1 MVGWSASGGS
11 AAALLAAG
19 MQASLQA
26 AVACAM
32 VCWRRWRWWD
42 EHNDQLPSMA
52 MQDGLTNI
60 SGVRAL
66 RRTCVAPASHLYST
80 HVSHRSPEPTPCP
93 GVREAQALTRAMSI
107 HTTSASR
114 LKALERMSRIREMQ
128 VRCTPGPVAKHSA
141 TFLFEFTP
149 VGDDA
154 PLITASQ
161 TMVWVGG
168 RERSLLGRILARPA
182 PVPQLLHDSSQP
194 SPLACQAGCDHIS
207 AVSAELDRL
216 RALANQPDWSYE
228 QDSPEL
234 RYADENPNQHIS
246 SSTYIRLAQEAKLRL
261 GGAVATTPVSGV
273 AMDIFREAVAS
284 ESGDDYVVR
293 AAERRSEGILPHVEW
308 CLFTKARDDLD
319 NAETL
324 LTRVRLF
331 LSSEKPPEKPAAVD
345 EGGQTVADVAEQGSD
360 TAKL

>member
-1 MVGWSASGGS
+1 
-11 AAALLAAG
+11 
-19 MQASLQA
+19 
-26 AVACAM
+26 
-32 VCWRRWRWWD
+32 
-42 EHNDQLPSMA
+42 MA

-66 RRTCVAPASHLYST
+66 RCVAQ
-80 HVSHRSPEPTPCP
+80 RSRRQPHPEPGQHCTVTHAGCS
-93 GVREAQALTRAMSI
+93 QALTRAMSI
-107 HTTSASR
+107 HTTSAGR
-114 LKALERMSRIREMQ
+114 LKALERMTRITEME

-149 VGDDA
+149 VGDDV

-182 PVPQLLHDSSQP
+182 PVPQLLHESSRP
-194 SPLACQAGCDHIS
+194 SPIACQAGCDHIS

-228 QDSPEL
+228 QESPEM
-234 RYADENPNQHIS
+234 RYADENPNQHIG
-246 SSTYIRLAQEAKLRL
+246 SSTYIRLAEEAKLRL
-261 GGAVATTPVSGV
+261 GDVAATTPTSGLS
-273 AMDIFREAVAS
+273 MDIFKEAVAS
-284 ESGDDYVVR
+284 TTGDDYVVR
-293 AAERRSEGILPHVEW
+293 AALRRSEGILTHVEW

-324 LTRVRLF
+324 LARVRLF
-331 LSSEKPPEKPAAVD
+331 LSSEERPNEKASSTD
-345 EGGQTVADVAEQGSD
+345 GSSAEEARAPD
-360 TAKL
+360 DATAKL